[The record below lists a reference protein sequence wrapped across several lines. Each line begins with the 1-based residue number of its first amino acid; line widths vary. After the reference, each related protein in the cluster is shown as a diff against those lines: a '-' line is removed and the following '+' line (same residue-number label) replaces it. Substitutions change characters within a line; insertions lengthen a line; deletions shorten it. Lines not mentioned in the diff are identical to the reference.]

1 MKLKTKL
8 YFFQIVL
15 TTILF
20 IFLASNYYSYEHQY
34 KKDINSYVKN
44 EIAIYQKE
52 ILASINKANKEF
64 EKKQELFYDIHQYA
78 LDILKND
85 INIDLKEL
93 QQKLKDKFNLG
104 NNIGIEIFFIDKSYT
119 IYKTTLL
126 KDLGFNL
133 SVAADAKGYLDK
145 TSIDGKIYVS
155 EFASTDSMNM
165 KYKLYTYSKLT
176 SDKYLELGFIDNE
189 LNNNSIP
196 LVTKNINT
204 HSKLTIYNVGKNDKE
219 YYYYD
224 MNFQNNYKNKE
235 DFFKTVKRFSI
246 NEINDDPILKTKQE
260 NEPIVIDNGDTQIS
274 YTNIFNSN
282 MYKVLG
288 FENLVMKL
296 EIDITDKKKF
306 IQNYKN
312 MFVLSIVLISLL
324 LIILYIYI
332 QKNFTNP
339 IDTIIQ
345 SLNNSQKVED
355 ESILK
360 ANDELSLISKKYNI
374 LFDRFSN
381 EIDLNQNLLNEN
393 KRFIAD
399 TVHQIR
405 TPLTN
410 IMMSNEMVKK
420 FQKDDSLTSFIDK
433 IDSSI
438 NMLSNSHEDLAYIT
452 TADTI
457 EYKPNKIDLS
467 NMLHNRIKFFNII
480 SKVNKKEIESNIQSD
495 AFVYINDI
503 ELERIIDNN
512 LSNAIKYA
520 AKDKLITIN
529 LIKNSDTVTV
539 EFKTFGEPIKNKE
552 KIFDKNYRENEV
564 KRGLGLGLNMV
575 KNICEKNDV
584 AYSVTYKDNQN
595 IFTYNFK
602 LISFS
607 ELLVDK

>member
-260 NEPIVIDNGDTQIS
+260 KEPIVIDNGDTQIS

-374 LFDRFSN
+374 LFDRLSN

-438 NMLSNSHEDLAYIT
+438 NMLSKSHEDLAYIT

-539 EFKTFGEPIKNKE
+539 EFKTFGDPIKNKE
-552 KIFDKNYRENEV
+552 KIFDKNYRENEA

>member
-34 KKDINSYVKN
+34 KKDINSYAKN

-165 KYKLYTYSKLT
+165 EYKLYTYSKLT

-189 LNNNSIP
+189 LNNNSIA
-196 LVTKNINT
+196 LITQNINS

-235 DFFKTVKRFSI
+235 DFFKTVKRFSLTQL
-246 NEINDDPILKTKQE
+246 NDDPILKTLKESQS
-260 NEPIVIDNGDTQIS
+260 IIIDNGDTQIS

-433 IDSSI
+433 IDLSI

-539 EFKTFGEPIKNKE
+539 EFKTFGDPIKNKE
-552 KIFDKNYRENEV
+552 KIFDKNYRENEAI
-564 KRGLGLGLNMV
+564 RGLGLGLNMV